1 VLAIELTI
9 MFFAKKCKH
18 NYIEKG
24 IFSRLPLADR
34 IAKIFFSFFALRI
47 PERCESGLC
56 LCFVFTSGA
65 KALPSKIAQ
74 IVKKKNIQ
82 LLGEPRRGIYVLFE
96 VIDFTFK

>member
-1 VLAIELTI
+1 MLAIELTI

-34 IAKIFFSFFALRI
+34 IAKIFFSFFALTI

-74 IVKKKNIQ
+74 IVKKKK
-82 LLGEPRRGIYVLFE
+82 LVSCWGSRGEEFMFCL
-96 VIDFTFK
+96 K